1 MVDVIVLDAEE
12 ATRLCES
19 LWDSVSLGPGV
30 QNALFAMPEASAS
43 IERLRSEIGAKDVRD
58 RLFEIERLFEQWFST
73 RDWRG
78 HDQGRSFQRDL
89 YSQIKHLR
97 TGVKLWYSFAGRSRT
112 R

>member
-1 MVDVIVLDAEE
+1 MADAIIVDAEE

-30 QNALFAMPEASAS
+30 QNAVFAMPEVRAS
-43 IERLRSEIGAKDVRD
+43 IERLRGEIAANDVR
-58 RLFEIERLFEQWFST
+58 RRLLEIETLFEKWFSD

-89 YSQIKHLR
+89 YSKIKILR
-97 TGVKLWYSFAGRSRT
+97 TSVKLWYSSRSISYP
-112 R
+112 